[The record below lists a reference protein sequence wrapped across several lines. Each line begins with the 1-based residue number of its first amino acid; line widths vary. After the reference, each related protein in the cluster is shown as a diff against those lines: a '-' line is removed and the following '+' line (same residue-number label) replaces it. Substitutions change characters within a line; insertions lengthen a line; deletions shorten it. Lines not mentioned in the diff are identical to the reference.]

1 MRGDGFRRRHDK
13 MKLCLRSLLIWAG
26 IPVTCEVFNLFADC
40 IPQAGLARIER
51 GRRRQGVV
59 PNFKI
64 QGEQGEGDV
73 LCELKC
79 MSASASRY
87 PQNRRDGIRATDRR
101 ADGLS
106 ADYARKAAKVDQEY
120 GGTPVPGPRIPGAP
134 APPRMVGNCDTSET
148 ALLITIS
155 KFRKHF
161 SIQTTPQNLGKITSE
176 TTFGHWKMV
185 IRPFCA
191 KKEFLRKYP
200 QSRICAVWD
209 SEYAHTVLINDFNR
223 VGSPFRQTWSC
234 KNL

>member
-1 MRGDGFRRRHDK
+1 

-161 SIQTTPQNLGKITSE
+161 STQTTPPKTWEKSPQKPLSATGKWL
-176 TTFGHWKMV
+176 FGHFAQKKNFYANTPN
-185 IRPFCA
+185 RGFAPFGI
-191 KKEFLRKYP
+191 LNM
-200 QSRICAVWD
+200 
-209 SEYAHTVLINDFNR
+209 LIQF
-223 VGSPFRQTWSC
+223 
-234 KNL
+234 

>member
-161 SIQTTPQNLGKITSE
+161 SIQTTPQRKNHLRNH
-176 TTFGHWKMV
+176 F
-185 IRPFCA
+185 RPLNSGFSA
-191 KKEFLRKYP
+191 ILHIIFFL
-200 QSRICAVWD
+200 
-209 SEYAHTVLINDFNR
+209 T
-223 VGSPFRQTWSC
+223 
-234 KNL
+234 

>member
-120 GGTPVPGPRIPGAP
+120 GGTPVLGPRIPGAP

-148 ALLITIS
+148 ALLIT
-155 KFRKHF
+155 RA
-161 SIQTTPQNLGKITSE
+161 G
-176 TTFGHWKMV
+176 
-185 IRPFCA
+185 
-191 KKEFLRKYP
+191 
-200 QSRICAVWD
+200 
-209 SEYAHTVLINDFNR
+209 
-223 VGSPFRQTWSC
+223 
-234 KNL
+234 

>member
-1 MRGDGFRRRHDK
+1 MRGDGFRRRYDK

-120 GGTPVPGPRIPGAP
+120 GGTPVLGPRIPGAP

-161 SIQTTPQNLGKITSE
+161 STQTTPPKPGKNHLRNH
-176 TTFGHWKMV
+176 F
-185 IRPFCA
+185 RPLESGFSA
-191 KKEFLRKYP
+191 ILRKP
-200 QSRICAVWD
+200 PMDELRRWGFCIC
-209 SEYAHTVLINDFNR
+209 SYN
-223 VGSPFRQTWSC
+223 SY
-234 KNL
+234 

>member
-1 MRGDGFRRRHDK
+1 

-161 SIQTTPQNLGKITSE
+161 STQTTPPKPGKNHLRNH
-176 TTFGHWKMV
+176 F
-185 IRPFCA
+185 RPLENGYSA
-191 KKEFLRKYP
+191 ILRKYP

-223 VGSPFRQTWSC
+223 VGSPLRQTWSC
-234 KNL
+234 NILKCGGKG